1 VVEGFQGDE
10 EGEPCATA
18 CVSVVGEDEL
28 MVERARTRDSSR
40 RIVEEFV
47 AVGGDEPSSGVGHP
61 GWLYGGGIVACKVEA
76 WGLLCG

>member
-1 VVEGFQGDE
+1 MKRGNH
-10 EGEPCATA
+10 ALWA

-47 AVGGDEPSSGVGHP
+47 AVGGDEPSLGVGHP